1 MVQTRVVMEGLF
13 VGIEIM
19 ENCTCFHD
27 NLKQSIQLDFVNC
40 IGLDGIDGEQDGGS
54 KTVH

>member
-1 MVQTRVVMEGLF
+1 MEALF
-13 VGIEIM
+13 DDIEIM

-27 NLKQSIQLDFVNC
+27 NLKLSNQLDFVDC
-40 IGLDGIDGEQDGGS
+40 IGQDGIGGEQDEDS